1 MWEFL
6 TRYMLKMWQVVVASL
21 AAGLAGQI
29 FFEQRWLGFWLVAVP
44 LMAIYFYQQYAVI
57 DNEKKRL
64 ERKKHANK
72 YR

>member
-1 MWEFL
+1 MREFL
-6 TRYMLKMWQVVVASL
+6 TRYMLKMWQVVVLSL

-57 DNEKKRL
+57 DNAKKRL
-64 ERKKHANK
+64 ERKQHANK